1 VAAVRIDQSDEDD
14 GRADNADTPDANEPP
29 DTSAAARPRDSTD
42 SGDSPGP
49 DHLAGTDR
57 EPKARGP
64 AFEEYYA
71 RVDAVYRAYAIDQA
85 YERVREI
92 ESGIVT
98 PAMRQIEA
106 EDPGRRL
113 AGLEHSLKGKD
124 RLTQKIT
131 EAVDE
136 RGHTVDQAFAMVK
149 DTIRYTFCYPED
161 QYAQGVHADCGRM
174 ESAGFERVD
183 RRNLW
188 AGEEYKGVNSRWRVP
203 ESGQLFEV
211 QFHTQAS
218 LDAKE
223 ETHGAYEQIRT
234 LPDDDAEVSRL
245 HAYQREVTA
254 KIPTPHGAP
263 GIPDYP

>member
-1 VAAVRIDQSDEDD
+1 VRIDQSDEDD
-14 GRADNADTPDANEPP
+14 GRADNADTPDANEPA
-29 DTSAAARPRDSTD
+29 DTSAVARLGNSTD
-42 SGDSPGP
+42 SGDALGPG
-49 DHLAGTDR
+49 HLVGADR
-57 EPKARGP
+57 EPTVRAA

-71 RVDAVYRAYAIDQA
+71 RVDAVYRAHAIDQA
-85 YERVREI
+85 YERAREI
-92 ESGIVT
+92 ESGVVT
-98 PAMRQIEA
+98 PAMRRIEA
-106 EDPGRRL
+106 DDPGRRL

-124 RLTQKIT
+124 RLTQKIN
-131 EAVDE
+131 EAMDE
-136 RGHTVDQAFAMVK
+136 RGRTADQALAMVK

-161 QYAQGVHADCGRM
+161 RYAQGVHADCDRI
-174 ESAGFERVD
+174 ETAGFERVD
-183 RRNLW
+183 CRNLW

-223 ETHGAYEQIRT
+223 ETHGAYEQIRS

-254 KIPTPHGAP
+254 KVPTPSGAL
-263 GIPDYP
+263 GIPEYP